1 MQPNLN
7 DKIQQAKAAG
17 YSDTEIQSYLRGAG
31 FQAPAPTGGLR
42 VTGAAPAMAAP
53 VTQAT
58 KRRAYGGTPTSLISE
73 AGGLAGAALGAT
85 KGAAAGAAIGSVVP
99 GAGTIIGSV
108 LGGAI
113 GGFAGGFLGR
123 SLENKVRDDEYKVK
137 EALGEGVTSGIA
149 GGLGGAVR
157 GVQGAKALK
166 GVAEGSRLTKAGV
179 QQQIS
184 ALGIKGTGGPQTAT
198 ETRRLLDVLK
208 QVPGTNANAK
218 LQNMPAVIARKN
230 AEIADILS
238 KSTLTTTKTAL
249 KQNAITKA
257 KGLSQFLET
266 DPSYKKAL
274 ASELKELTSKFG
286 TAKVTAA
293 QVQTAKSSLGNKMT
307 NIFSKIDRAVDLNP
321 KEAARLAVWQSL
333 DDSIIKLAPQAK
345 QATLFLSN
353 LRTASP
359 AIYRASEKAF
369 GVPLLGIKSRTAESA
384 LQTVRT
390 LGGRAAE
397 VAGRTTGRV
406 PAGTIPALGA
416 IGTAGIGRLL
426 TQPQPTATL
435 EDALM
440 VSPTTT
446 PELGMP
452 ADFGQSSMSA
462 TTQAAQPAA
471 QNPFTPELLIT
482 AIASDPKN
490 AALYERLY
498 KLYEDRYKA
507 PAAPKY
513 TATQAKAAASAQNAL
528 QDIPMIADAI
538 ESGVIG
544 GAKALP
550 GSGTAIGQRFL
561 GTADLDAA
569 LFNIADNI
577 LRARTGAAAPEAEIR
592 RFMRSFLP
600 NPLDTKA
607 AQRSKLERAIRELQ
621 AFVNPPQNIATLE
634 EALISQ
640 TGGAQ

>member
-1 MQPNLN
+1 MDNFFKGFDAPAFDTTPQQPPVRLP
-7 DKIQQAKAAG
+7 ASKA
-17 YSDTEIQSYLRGAG
+17 
-31 FQAPAPTGGLR
+31 QAPKTTGR
-42 VTGAAPAMAAP
+42 
-53 VTQAT
+53 
-58 KRRAYGGTPTSLISE
+58 GGIATSLISE
-73 AGGLAGAALGAT
+73 TAGLAGAS
-85 KGAAAGAAIGSVVP
+85 KGAGIGAGIGTAIAP
-99 GAGTIIGSV
+99 GAGTIIGGV
-108 LGGAI
+108 I
-113 GGFAGGFLGR
+113 GGIVGGFGGGFLGR
-123 SLENKVRDDEYKVK
+123 SLENKVRDDEFRIKQ
-137 EALGEGVTSGIA
+137 ALGEGVTSGIA

-157 GVQGAKALK
+157 GFQGAKALK

-208 QVPGTNANAK
+208 QVPGTNASSK

-238 KSTLTTTKTAL
+238 KSTLSTTKTAIR
-249 KQNAITKA
+249 QNAATKA

-266 DPSYKKAL
+266 DAKYRNAL
-274 ASELKELTSKFG
+274 ASELKELTSKFAG
-286 TAKVTAA
+286 SKVTAA

-369 GVPLLGIKSRTAESA
+369 GVPLLGLKSRTAESA

-397 VAGRTTGRV
+397 VAGATTGRI
-406 PAGTIPALGA
+406 PAGTLPALSAMGIAGA
-416 IGTAGIGRLL
+416 SRVGT
-426 TQPQPTATL
+426 QPTATL

-452 ADFGQSSMSA
+452 AEFGQPSMG
-462 TTQAAQPAA
+462 TTSQMAQPAA

-482 AIASDPKN
+482 AIASDPRN

-498 KLYEDRYKA
+498 KLYEDRYKSTT
-507 PAAPKY
+507 PTQKY

-550 GSGTAIGQRFL
+550 GSGTALGQRFL

-607 AQRSKLERAIRELQ
+607 AQRSKLDRAIRELQ
-621 AFVNPPQNIATLE
+621 SFVNPPQNVSTLE

-640 TGGAQ
+640 TGGTE